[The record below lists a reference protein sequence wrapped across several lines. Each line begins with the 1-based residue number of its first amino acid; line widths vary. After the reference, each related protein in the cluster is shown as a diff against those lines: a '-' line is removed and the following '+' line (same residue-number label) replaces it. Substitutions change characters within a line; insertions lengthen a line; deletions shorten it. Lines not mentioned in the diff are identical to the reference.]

1 MKNLKTF
8 FVILIAC
15 IFVVSCKTKLSDK
28 IERAEDFL
36 KIETE
41 YLNSDL
47 TIESKEAIAKKYGF
61 TLKAFTDFEENVE
74 KDEALK
80 KQVGE
85 LMMNLKK
92 DEKK

>member
-1 MKNLKTF
+1 MKYFKTF

-15 IFVVSCKTKLSDK
+15 VFIVSCKSKLSDK
-28 IERAEDFL
+28 IESTGDFL

-47 TIESKEAIAKKYGF
+47 TVESKEAIAKKYGY
-61 TLKAFTDFEENVE
+61 TLKAFTDFEERVE

-80 KQVGE
+80 KEVGE
-85 LMMNLKK
+85 LMMN
-92 DEKK
+92 EKNKVEK